1 VTGRHLW
8 LAAGV
13 VTAACLCTFAAV
25 TVDGLSRPDGF
36 DYAQIGRE
44 LAEGRGFSSRQ
55 AIYMLHL
62 RFLEDHDLL
71 QGPWPNLHRFPLPSL
86 VMAGLFLV
94 LGVGVPAV
102 LAYGIGF
109 HVATS
114 MLLFEWTRRAVGLAP
129 AVAATALFS
138 SSGAVLETGVSG
150 LAEPSAMFFFT
161 LSLFFAWRAFGEGGV
176 RWPFAAGAAL
186 GLATL
191 ARTNALFAA
200 PFFVLAV
207 LWPLLAETP
216 PGRRPWRELG
226 QRGGALVLGMLILIT
241 PWMARNWSV
250 AGSPTFSLH
259 SYFLLPAGT
268 LPEAEGDKWDV
279 NNPWVSDFVSP
290 VEYARQHPDRV
301 WEKWTRNAKKL
312 LIRFPRLGGV
322 PFLPVIAL
330 LGLALP
336 IGRDLR
342 RSAWLLFA
350 SFAAGAAFVSLTD
363 IFLARY
369 HHHVLPGLLVVGMGV
384 IWTLLGRVRQ
394 RVVRLAGLLLAVVV
408 MVDPGQVK
416 VAAET
421 VEFGVNRTPAGDL
434 RYVKAHTSEDAVIM
448 SDVSWEVTWETG
460 RRSVRTHF
468 DRRPDGPPILSVL
481 RFNDEFLPIDAV
493 YLRFLDRRTR
503 DAHRNLRNDPE
514 FRQLFPHRHKLPS
527 GAVFY
532 SR

>member
-1 VTGRHLW
+1 MTGRHLW
-8 LAAGV
+8 LVAGA
-13 VTAACLCTFAAV
+13 VTAVCLCVFAAL
-25 TVDGLSRPDGF
+25 TVDGLSRVDGF

-44 LAEGRGFSSRQ
+44 IAEGRGFTSRQ

-62 RFLEDHDLL
+62 RFLKEHELL
-71 QGPWPNLHRFPLPSL
+71 QSDWPNLHRFPLPSL
-86 VMAGLFLV
+86 VMAGCFLV

-102 LAYGIGF
+102 LTYGIGF

-129 AVAATALFS
+129 AVAATVLFS
-138 SSGAVLETGVSG
+138 TSAAVLETGVSG
-150 LAEPSAMFFFT
+150 LAEPPMMFFFT
-161 LSLFFAWRAFGEGGV
+161 LALFFAWRAFGEGGV
-176 RWPFAAGAAL
+176 RWPFATGAAL
-186 GLATL
+186 GLASL

-200 PFFVLAV
+200 PFFVLAM
-207 LWPLLAETP
+207 LWPLFGEGP
-216 PGRRPWRELG
+216 SGRRGWKELG
-226 QRGGALVLGMLILIT
+226 QRAGAFVLGMALLVT
-241 PWMARNWSV
+241 PWMIRNWTV

-279 NNPWVSDFVSP
+279 NLPWVSDFVSP
-290 VEYARQHPDRV
+290 ADYARQHPDRV
-301 WEKWTRNAKKL
+301 WEKWTRNLKRL
-312 LIRFPRLGGV
+312 LTRFPRLGGV

-330 LGLALP
+330 LGLVLP

-342 RSAWLLFA
+342 RTAWLLFA
-350 SFAAGAAFVSLTD
+350 SFAVGAAFVSLTD

-369 HHHVLPGLLVVGMGV
+369 HHHVLPGFLVVGMGV

-394 RVVRLAGLLLAVVV
+394 RGVRLAGLLVAVLV
-408 MVDPGQVK
+408 MVDPGQVR
-416 VAAET
+416 VAAGA
-421 VEFGVNRTPAGDL
+421 VEFGVNRVSAGDL
-434 RYVKAHTSEDAVIM
+434 EFVKAHTHEDAVIM

-468 DRRPDGPPILSVL
+468 DRRPDGSPILSVL

-503 DAHRNLRNDPE
+503 DAHRNLRDDPQ
-514 FRQLFPHRHKLPS
+514 FRELFPKRHRLPS